1 MKTMEKRGLV
11 VGERVRVI
19 ERNTNDGQVL
29 VIKRNKKEGIQKRNK
44 S

>member
-19 ERNTNDGQVL
+19 ERNANDGQVL